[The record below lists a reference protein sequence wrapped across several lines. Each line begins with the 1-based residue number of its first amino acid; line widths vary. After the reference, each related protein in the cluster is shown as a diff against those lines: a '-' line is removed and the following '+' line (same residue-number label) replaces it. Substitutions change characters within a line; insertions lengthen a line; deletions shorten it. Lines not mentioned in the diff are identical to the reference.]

1 MKKII
6 FIITLLLVFISDVKA
21 FDIDM
26 SKIDVTSRSDSVV
39 KLLDKKYKIQLDNFN
54 KNIINDRSAIIYTNQ
69 LVNASFQDKERE
81 EIKKDL
87 TKYLYINKCS
97 YRLSLKWVCISLH
110 IGLL

>member
-54 KNIINDRSAIIYTNQ
+54 KNIIRVT
-69 LVNASFQDKERE
+69 
-81 EIKKDL
+81 
-87 TKYLYINKCS
+87 S
-97 YRLSLKWVCISLH
+97 Y
-110 IGLL
+110 